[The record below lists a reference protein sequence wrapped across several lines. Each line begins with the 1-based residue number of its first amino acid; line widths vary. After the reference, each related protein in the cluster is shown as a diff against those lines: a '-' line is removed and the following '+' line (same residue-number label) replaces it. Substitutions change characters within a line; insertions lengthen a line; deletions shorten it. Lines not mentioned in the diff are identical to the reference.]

1 MIIEFQGAARTVTGS
16 MHLLYV
22 NGHRVLLDCGMF
34 QGRREESEK
43 RNRNFPFEPASIDAV
58 VLSHAHIDH
67 SGNLPNLVKQG
78 FTGPIFCTSATYD
91 LCQIMLADSAHI
103 QERDAEFVTKKHLKR
118 GEPPVFPL
126 YTVDDAK
133 RAMKSFKRIPY
144 AQKFDVVKGLQAMY
158 FDAGHILGSASVRL
172 EIRENGTEK
181 TLGFTGDIGR
191 WNMPIIRDPQFM
203 GDVEVLISE
212 STYGGIEHDPPSD
225 MDNQLAEVIVRT
237 TNRGGKIIV
246 PAFSV
251 GRTQDLIYALHALR
265 KKGTLPDIPIF
276 LDSPLAVNATD
287 IFRRHMECFD
297 EQAHSYMVNNEDP
310 FGMSQMHYIRSVDE
324 SKKLNDFHKPCL
336 IIAASGMCEAGRI
349 RHHLVN
355 NIQDERNTILIVGYQ
370 AEHTLGRKLVEKWE
384 EVTIFGEVYKRKAE
398 VVVLNSF
405 SAHADGHELV
415 KYITQYDRRRLHQIY
430 LVHGEYDRQQK
441 LLAELQQRDYRGIEI
456 PVRGQKF
463 QL

>member
-16 MHLLYV
+16 MHLLHI
-22 NGHRVLLDCGMF
+22 NGKRVVLDCGLF
-34 QGRREESEK
+34 QGKREESER
-43 RNRNFPFEPASIDAV
+43 RNRTFPFDPASIDALI
-58 VLSHAHIDH
+58 LSHAHIDH

-78 FTGPIFCTSATYD
+78 YSGPIYCTSATYD

-118 GEPPVFPL
+118 GEAPVLPL
-126 YTVDDAK
+126 YTVNDAK
-133 RAMKSFKRIPY
+133 AAMKNFKRMFYNQEFEVIEG
-144 AQKFDVVKGLQAMY
+144 VQATF
-158 FDAGHILGSASVRL
+158 FDAGHILGSASVRMK
-172 EIRENGTEK
+172 IRENGITK
-181 TLGFTGDIGR
+181 TLGFSGDIGR

-203 GDVEVLISE
+203 GDVEVLMSE

-225 MDNQLAEVIVRT
+225 MESQLAEVIVRT
-237 TNRGGKIIV
+237 VNRGGKLIV

-251 GRTQDLIYALHALR
+251 GRTQDLIYALHGLR
-265 KKGTLPDIPIF
+265 EKGKLPQIPIF

-287 IFRRHMECFD
+287 IFRRHPECFD
-297 EQAHSYMVNNEDP
+297 EITHVFLLDHRDP
-310 FGMSQMHYIRSVDE
+310 FGFDQLHFIRSVDD
-324 SKKLNDFHKPCL
+324 SKRLNDLCTPCM

-349 RHHLVN
+349 RHHLAN
-355 NIQDERNTILIVGYQ
+355 NIQDERNTILIIGYQ
-370 AEHTLGRKLVEKWE
+370 AEHTLGRKLVEQWDE
-384 EVTIFGEVYKRKAE
+384 ITIFGEVYRRNAE

-405 SAHADGHELV
+405 SAHADGKELV
-415 KYITQYDRRRLHQIY
+415 KYILQFDKKQLQQIY

-441 LLAELQQRDYRGIEI
+441 LLAALQQQGYERVDI